1 MYLTIACLCLL
12 TSVKHVASKR
22 WWEAR
27 IHGLIRRM
35 KLPLEIFIG
44 LRYTRAKRRNHFI
57 SFISMISMLGVALG
71 VMALIVV
78 LSVMNGFE
86 NELRG
91 RILGMVSH
99 ITVSG
104 FGGPLQDWQPLR
116 RQAMEHPDVIAGA
129 PYIEAEAMIS
139 NLSSVSGA
147 LIRGIDPGY
156 ETAVSEIHENMQ
168 FGELTDLVAGEY
180 GIVLGSGLA
189 NTLDVVPG
197 DRVTMVT
204 PQATASPLGFLPRL
218 RRFKVVGIFEI
229 GVYEYDRSSAIIHYQ
244 DASKLFRLDGGV
256 SGLRLKLNDL
266 DLAPQ
271 VRQDLKQ
278 SIGLQ
283 YWVSDWTL
291 RHSNYFQAVR
301 TEKTVM
307 FVILSLIVAVAAF
320 NIVSTLVMVVT
331 DKQADIAILR
341 TLGMSPLSV
350 MWVFMVQ
357 GTLIG
362 LIGTLLGLGSGI
374 LIASYIDVIVPALE
388 QFFQTQFLPRGVYP
402 ITELPAEM
410 KRADVIKIGLL
421 SFGISIIATLYPALR
436 ASRTRPAEALSYE

>member
-1 MYLTIACLCLL
+1 M
-12 TSVKHVASKR
+12 SQQQ
-22 WWEAR
+22 WWEVL

-35 KLPLEIFIG
+35 KMPLEVFVG

-57 SFISMISMLGVALG
+57 SFITLISMLGIALG

-86 NELRG
+86 KELRG

-99 ITVSG
+99 VTVSS
-104 FGGPLQDWQPLR
+104 FRGPLQDWQTLR
-116 RQAMEHPDVIAGA
+116 EETLEHPAVIGGA
-129 PYIEAEAMIS
+129 PYTEAEAMIS

-147 LIRGIDPGY
+147 LIRGIDPEY
-156 ETAVSEIHENMQ
+156 ETGVSEIHENME
-168 FGELTDLVAGEY
+168 FGQLSDLVAGDY
-180 GIVLGSGLA
+180 GIILGSGLA

-204 PQATASPLGFLPRL
+204 PQATSSPLGFLPRL

-229 GVYEYDRSSAIIHYQ
+229 GVYEYDRSSAIIHYE
-244 DASKLFRLDGGV
+244 DASRLFRLDGGV
-256 SGLRLKLNDL
+256 SGLRLKLDDL

-278 SIGLQ
+278 SIGLE

-291 RHSNYFQAVR
+291 RHSNYFKAVR

-307 FVILSLIVAVAAF
+307 FIILSLIVAVAAF

-331 DKQADIAILR
+331 DKQSDIAILR
-341 TLGMSPLSV
+341 TLGMSPLSI

-362 LIGTLLGLGSGI
+362 LIGTLLGLVSGI
-374 LIASYIDVIVPALE
+374 VVASHIDVIVPALE

-402 ITELPAEM
+402 ITDLPAEM
-410 KRADVIKIGLL
+410 KQSDIIKIALL
-421 SFGISIIATLYPALR
+421 SFGISIVATLYPALR
-436 ASRTRPAEALSYE
+436 ASKTRPAEALSYE

>member
-1 MYLTIACLCLL
+1 
-12 TSVKHVASKR
+12 
-22 WWEAR
+22 
-27 IHGLIRRM
+27 M
-35 KLPLEIFIG
+35 KLPLEIFVG

-57 SFISMISMLGVALG
+57 SFISAISMLGIALG

-86 NELRG
+86 KELRG

-99 ITVSG
+99 VTISS
-104 FGGPLQDWQPLR
+104 FGGPLQDWQSLR
-116 RQAMEHPDVIAGA
+116 DQTLQHPAVIAGA
-129 PYIEAEAMIS
+129 PYTEAEAMIS

-147 LIRGIDPGY
+147 LIRGIDPEY
-156 ETAVSEIHENMQ
+156 ENGVSEIHENME
-168 FGELTDLVAGEY
+168 FGARTDLIAGED

-189 NTLDVVPG
+189 NSLDVVPG

-204 PQATASPLGFLPRL
+204 PQATSSPLGFLPRL

-229 GVYEYDRSSAIIHYQ
+229 GVYEYDRSSAIIHSQ
-244 DASKLFRLDGGV
+244 DASRLFRLDGGV
-256 SGLRLKLNDL
+256 TGLRLKLNDL

-278 SIGLQ
+278 TIGFK

-291 RHSNYFQAVR
+291 RHSNYFKAVR

-307 FVILSLIVAVAAF
+307 FIILSLIVAVAAF

-362 LIGTLLGLGSGI
+362 LIGTLLGLASGI
-374 LIASYIDVIVPALE
+374 AVASHIDVIIPALE

-402 ITELPAEM
+402 ITDLPSEM
-410 KRADVIKIGLL
+410 KQSDIIKISLL
-421 SFGISIIATLYPALR
+421 SFGVSVLATLYPALR
-436 ASRTRPAEALSYE
+436 ASKTRPAEALSYE

>member
-1 MYLTIACLCLL
+1 
-12 TSVKHVASKR
+12 
-22 WWEAR
+22 
-27 IHGLIRRM
+27 M
-35 KLPLEIFIG
+35 KLPLEIFVG

-57 SFISMISMLGVALG
+57 SFISLISMLGIALG

-99 ITVSG
+99 VTISS
-104 FGGPLQDWQPLR
+104 FRGPLEDWQSLR
-116 RQAMEHPDVIAGA
+116 EKTLENPEVVGAA
-129 PYIEAEAMIS
+129 PYVEAEAMIT

-147 LIRGIDPGY
+147 LIRGIDPAL
-156 ETAVSEIHENMQ
+156 EVDVSDIHQHMKY
-168 FGELTDLVAGEY
+168 GKLSDLVAGDY
-180 GIVLGSGLA
+180 GIILGSGLA

-197 DRVTMVT
+197 DHVTMVT
-204 PQATASPLGFLPRL
+204 PQVTASPLGFLPRL
-218 RRFKVVGIFEI
+218 RRFEVVGIFEI
-229 GVYEYDRSSAIIHYQ
+229 GVYEYDRSSALIHYK
-244 DASKLFRLDGGV
+244 DASRLFRLNGGV
-256 SGLRLKLNDL
+256 NGLRLKLADL
-266 DLAPQ
+266 DLAPM
-271 VRQDLKQ
+271 VRQELKQ

-291 RHSNYFQAVR
+291 RHANYFKAVR

-307 FVILSLIVAVAAF
+307 FIILSLIVAVAAF

-341 TLGMSPLSV
+341 TLGMSPGSI

-362 LIGTLLGLGSGI
+362 LIGTLAGLASGVAV
-374 LIASYIDVIVPALE
+374 ASHIDVIVPALE
-388 QFFQTQFLPRGVYP
+388 QFFHTQFLPRGVYP
-402 ITELPAEM
+402 ITDLPSEM
-410 KRADVIKIGLL
+410 KQSDIVRITLL
-421 SFGISIIATLYPALR
+421 SFGISVVATLYPALR
-436 ASRTRPAEALSYE
+436 ASKTRPAQALSYE

>member
-1 MYLTIACLCLL
+1 M
-12 TSVKHVASKR
+12 SQQQ
-22 WWEAR
+22 WWEVH
-27 IHGLIRRM
+27 IHALIRRM
-35 KLPLEIFIG
+35 KMPLEVFVG

-57 SFISMISMLGVALG
+57 SFITMISMLGIALG

-86 NELRG
+86 KELRG

-99 ITVSG
+99 VTVSS
-104 FGGPLQDWQPLR
+104 FRGPLQDWQTLR
-116 RQAMEHPDVIAGA
+116 EETLEHPAVIGGA
-129 PYIEAEAMIS
+129 PYTEAEAMIS

-147 LIRGIDPGY
+147 LIRGIDPEY
-156 ETAVSEIHENMQ
+156 ESEVSEIHENME
-168 FGELTDLVAGEY
+168 FGELSDLVAGDY
-180 GIVLGSGLA
+180 GIILGSGLA

-197 DRVTMVT
+197 DRVTMIT
-204 PQATASPLGFLPRL
+204 PQATSSPLGFLPRL

-229 GVYEYDRSSAIIHYQ
+229 GVYEYDRSSAIIHYE
-244 DASKLFRLDGGV
+244 DASRLFRLDGGV
-256 SGLRLKLNDL
+256 SGLRLKLDDL

-278 SIGLQ
+278 SIGLE

-291 RHSNYFQAVR
+291 RHSNYFKAVR

-307 FVILSLIVAVAAF
+307 FIILSLIVAVAAF

-331 DKQADIAILR
+331 DKQSDIAILR
-341 TLGMSPLSV
+341 TLGMSPLSI

-362 LIGTLLGLGSGI
+362 LIGTLLGLVSGVV
-374 LIASYIDVIVPALE
+374 IASHIDVIVPALE

-402 ITELPAEM
+402 ITDLPAEM
-410 KRADVIKIGLL
+410 KQSDIIKITLL
-421 SFGISIIATLYPALR
+421 SFGISIVATLYPALR
-436 ASRTRPAEALSYE
+436 ASKTRPAEALSYE

>member
-1 MYLTIACLCLL
+1 
-12 TSVKHVASKR
+12 
-22 WWEAR
+22 
-27 IHGLIRRM
+27 M
-35 KLPLEIFIG
+35 KLPLEIFVG

-57 SFISMISMLGVALG
+57 SFISAISMLGIALG

-99 ITVSG
+99 VTVSS
-104 FGGPLQDWQPLR
+104 FGGPLQGWKSLR
-116 RQAMEHPDVIAGA
+116 DQTMENPAVIAGA

-147 LIRGIDPGY
+147 LIRGIDPEY
-156 ETAVSEIHENMQ
+156 ETGVSEIHENME

-180 GIVLGSGLA
+180 GIILGSGLA
-189 NTLDVVPG
+189 NSLDVVPG

-204 PQATASPLGFLPRL
+204 PQATSSPLGFLPRL

-229 GVYEYDRSSAIIHYQ
+229 GVYEYDRSSALIHYQ
-244 DASKLFRLDGGV
+244 DASRLFRLDGGV
-256 SGLRLKLNDL
+256 TGLRLKLDDL
-266 DLAPQ
+266 DLAPR
-271 VRQDLKQ
+271 VRQELKQ
-278 SIGLQ
+278 TVGFE

-291 RHSNYFQAVR
+291 RHSNYFKAVR

-307 FVILSLIVAVAAF
+307 FIILSLIVAVAAF

-362 LIGTLLGLGSGI
+362 LIGTLLGLVCGVTVA
-374 LIASYIDVIVPALE
+374 LHIDVIIPALE

-402 ITELPAEM
+402 ITDLPSEM
-410 KRADVIKIGLL
+410 KQADVIKITLL
-421 SFGISIIATLYPALR
+421 SFGVSVLATLYPALR
-436 ASRTRPAEALSYE
+436 ASKTRPAEALSYE

>member
-1 MYLTIACLCLL
+1 MNF
-12 TSVKHVASKR
+12 
-22 WWEAR
+22 
-27 IHGLIRRM
+27 
-35 KLPLEIFIG
+35 PLEVYVG

-57 SFISMISMLGVALG
+57 SFISLISMLGIALG

-99 ITVSG
+99 VTVSS
-104 FGGPLQDWQPLR
+104 FRGPLKEWQALR
-116 RQAMEHPDVIAGA
+116 EQTLEHPQVIGGA
-129 PYIEAEAMIS
+129 PYTEAEAMIS
-139 NLSSVSGA
+139 NRSSVSGA
-147 LIRGIDPGY
+147 LIRGIDPRH
-156 ETAVSEIHENMQ
+156 EIEVSEIHQHME
-168 FGELTDLVAGEY
+168 FGSLDDLVAGEY

-189 NTLDVVPG
+189 NSLDVVPG

-204 PQATASPLGFLPRL
+204 PQATASPMGFLPRL
-218 RRFKVVGIFEI
+218 RRFEVVGIFEI
-229 GVYEYDRSSAIIHYQ
+229 GVYEYDRSSALIHYQ

-256 SGLRLKLNDL
+256 SGIRLKLDDL
-266 DLAPQ
+266 DLAPL
-271 VRQDLKQ
+271 VRHDLKQ

-291 RHSNYFQAVR
+291 RHSNYFKAVR

-307 FVILSLIVAVAAF
+307 FIILSLIVAVAAF

-341 TLGMSPLSV
+341 TLGMSPLSI

-362 LIGTLLGLGSGI
+362 LIGTLLGLASGVAV
-374 LIASYIDVIVPALE
+374 ASHIDVIVPALE

-402 ITELPAEM
+402 ITDLPSEM
-410 KRADVIKIGLL
+410 KQSDIVRITLL
-421 SFGISIIATLYPALR
+421 SFGVSVIATLYPALR
-436 ASRTRPAEALSYE
+436 ASKTRPAEALSYE

>member
-1 MYLTIACLCLL
+1 
-12 TSVKHVASKR
+12 
-22 WWEAR
+22 
-27 IHGLIRRM
+27 M

-57 SFISMISMLGVALG
+57 SFISMISMLGIALG

-86 NELRG
+86 KELRG

-99 ITVSG
+99 VTVSS
-104 FGGPLQDWQPLR
+104 FRGPLQEWPELR
-116 RQAMEHPDVIAGA
+116 EQVLEHPAVIGAA
-129 PYIEAEAMIS
+129 PYIEAEAMMS
-139 NLSSVSGA
+139 NGSSVSGA
-147 LIRGIDPGY
+147 LIRGIDPDY
-156 ETAVSEIHENMQ
+156 ETSVSEIHENMT
-168 FGELTDLVAGEY
+168 FGTLDDLVAGDY

-197 DRVTMVT
+197 DRVTMIT

-218 RRFKVVGIFEI
+218 RRFRVVGIFEI
-229 GVYEYDRSSAIIHYQ
+229 GVYEYDRSSALVHYE
-244 DASKLFRLDGGV
+244 DASRLFRMDGGV
-256 SGLRLKLNDL
+256 SGLRLRLDDL
-266 DLAPQ
+266 DRAPM
-271 VRQDLKQ
+271 VRFELKDQ
-278 SIGLQ
+278 IGLE

-291 RHSNYFQAVR
+291 RHANYFKAVR

-307 FVILSLIVAVAAF
+307 FIILSLIVAVAAF

-331 DKQADIAILR
+331 DKQSDIAILR
-341 TLGMSPLSV
+341 TLGMSPTSI

-362 LIGTLLGLGSGI
+362 LIGMLLGLVSGVT
-374 LIASYIDVIVPALE
+374 IATHVDTIVPALE
-388 QFFQTQFLPRGVYP
+388 QFFHTQFLPRGVYP

-410 KRADVIKIGLL
+410 KQSDVIKISLL
-421 SFGISIIATLYPALR
+421 SFGISIVATLYPALR
-436 ASRTRPAEALSYE
+436 ASRTRPAEALRYE

>member
-1 MYLTIACLCLL
+1 MN
-12 TSVKHVASKR
+12 
-22 WWEAR
+22 
-27 IHGLIRRM
+27 
-35 KLPLEIFIG
+35 LPLEVYVG

-57 SFISMISMLGVALG
+57 SFISLISMIGIGLGVT
-71 VMALIVV
+71 ALIVV

-99 ITVSG
+99 VTVSSLRD
-104 FGGPLQDWQPLR
+104 PLVDWRGLRAQTLEQPS
-116 RQAMEHPDVIAGA
+116 VIGAA
-129 PYIEAEAMIS
+129 PYIEAEAMLS
-139 NLSSVSGA
+139 NRSSVSGA
-147 LIRGIDPGY
+147 LIRGIDPAL
-156 ETAVSEIHENMQ
+156 ENEVSDIHQHMQ
-168 FGELTDLVAGEY
+168 FGALTDLVPGEY

-189 NTLDVVPG
+189 NALDVVPD
-197 DRVTMVT
+197 DRITMIT

-229 GVYEYDRSSAIIHYQ
+229 GVYEYDRSSAIVHLE
-244 DASKLFRLDGGV
+244 DASRLFRLDGGV
-256 SGLRLKLNDL
+256 SGLRLKLDDL
-266 DLAPQ
+266 DLAPL
-271 VRQDLKQ
+271 VRYELKDR
-278 SIGLQ
+278 IGLN

-291 RHSNYFQAVR
+291 RHSNYFKAVR

-307 FVILSLIVAVAAF
+307 FIILSLIVAVAAF

-362 LIGTLLGLGSGI
+362 LIGTLFGLVGGVVV
-374 LIASYIDVIVPALE
+374 ASHVDVIVPALE
-388 QFFQTQFLPRGVYP
+388 QFFRTQFLPRGVYP
-402 ITELPAEM
+402 ITDLPSEM
-410 KRADVIKIGLL
+410 KQTDVVRIAML
-421 SFGISIIATLYPALR
+421 SFGLSLVATLYPALR
-436 ASRTRPAEALSYE
+436 AAKTRPAEALRYE

>member
-1 MYLTIACLCLL
+1 
-12 TSVKHVASKR
+12 
-22 WWEAR
+22 
-27 IHGLIRRM
+27 M
-35 KLPLEIFIG
+35 KLPLEIFVG

-57 SFISMISMLGVALG
+57 SFISAISMLGIALG

-99 ITVSG
+99 VTVSG
-104 FGGPLQDWQPLR
+104 FGGPLQDWESLR
-116 RQAMEHPDVIAGA
+116 DQTMKHPEVIGGA

-147 LIRGIDPGY
+147 LIRGIDTAY
-156 ETAVSEIHENMQ
+156 EERVSEIHDNME
-168 FGELTDLVAGEY
+168 FGALTDLVAGEY

-189 NTLDVVPG
+189 NSLDVVPG

-204 PQATASPLGFLPRL
+204 PQATSSPLGFLPRL

-229 GVYEYDRSSAIIHYQ
+229 GVYEYDRSSALIHHQ
-244 DASKLFRLDGGV
+244 DASRLFRLDGGV
-256 SGLRLKLNDL
+256 TGLRLKLEDL

-271 VRQDLKQ
+271 VREELKQ
-278 SIGLQ
+278 TIGLQ

-291 RHSNYFQAVR
+291 RHSNYFKAVR

-307 FVILSLIVAVAAF
+307 FIILSLIVAVAAF
-320 NIVSTLVMVVT
+320 NIVSTLMMVVT

-362 LIGTLLGLGSGI
+362 LIGTLFGLVSGI
-374 LIASYIDVIVPALE
+374 AVASHIDVIIPALE

-402 ITELPAEM
+402 ITDLPSDM
-410 KRADVIKIGLL
+410 KQADIIKISLL
-421 SFGISIIATLYPALR
+421 SFGISVIATLYPALR
-436 ASRTRPAEALSYE
+436 ASKTRPAEALSYE

>member
-1 MYLTIACLCLL
+1 MNF
-12 TSVKHVASKR
+12 
-22 WWEAR
+22 
-27 IHGLIRRM
+27 
-35 KLPLEIFIG
+35 PLEIFVG

-57 SFISMISMLGVALG
+57 SFISLISMFGIALG

-99 ITVSG
+99 VTVSS
-104 FGGPLQDWQPLR
+104 FRGPLQEWQTLR
-116 RQAMEHPDVIAGA
+116 GEALQHPEVIGGA

-147 LIRGIDPGY
+147 LIRGIDPQL
-156 ETAVSEIHENMQ
+156 EDEVSEINQNME
-168 FGELTDLVAGEY
+168 FGELGDLVAGEY

-189 NTLDVVPG
+189 NSLDVVPG

-204 PQATASPLGFLPRL
+204 PQATASPMGFLPRL
-218 RRFKVVGIFEI
+218 RRFEVVGIFEI
-229 GVYEYDRSSAIIHYQ
+229 GVYEYDRSSALIQYQ

-256 SGLRLKLNDL
+256 NGIRLKLDDL
-266 DLAPQ
+266 DMAPL
-271 VRQDLKQ
+271 VRHDLKQ
-278 SIGLQ
+278 QLDLQ

-291 RHSNYFQAVR
+291 RHSNYFKAVR

-307 FVILSLIVAVAAF
+307 FIILSLIVAVAAF

-341 TLGMSPLSV
+341 TLGMSPLSI

-362 LIGTLLGLGSGI
+362 LIGTLFGLVSGVVV
-374 LIASYIDVIVPALE
+374 ASHIDVIVPALE

-402 ITELPAEM
+402 ITDLPSEM
-410 KRADVIKIGLL
+410 KQSDIVKITLL
-421 SFGISIIATLYPALR
+421 SFGVSVIATLYPALR
-436 ASRTRPAEALSYE
+436 ASKTRPAEALSYE

>member
-1 MYLTIACLCLL
+1 
-12 TSVKHVASKR
+12 
-22 WWEAR
+22 
-27 IHGLIRRM
+27 
-35 KLPLEIFIG
+35 
-44 LRYTRAKRRNHFI
+44 
-57 SFISMISMLGVALG
+57 MLGIALG

-99 ITVSG
+99 VTISS
-104 FGGPLQDWQPLR
+104 FGGPLQDWQSLR
-116 RQAMEHPDVIAGA
+116 DQTMEYPGVIGGA

-147 LIRGIDPGY
+147 LIRGIDPEY
-156 ETAVSEIHENMQ
+156 EDGVSEIHENME
-168 FGELTDLVAGEY
+168 FGALTDLVAGEY

-189 NTLDVVPG
+189 NSLDVVPG

-204 PQATASPLGFLPRL
+204 PQATSSPLGFLPRL

-229 GVYEYDRSSAIIHYQ
+229 GVYEYDRSSALIHYQ
-244 DASKLFRLDGGV
+244 DASRLFRLDGGV
-256 SGLRLKLNDL
+256 TGLRLKLDDL
-266 DLAPQ
+266 DQAPL
-271 VRQDLKQ
+271 VREELKQ
-278 SIGLQ
+278 GIGLQ

-291 RHSNYFQAVR
+291 RHSNYFKAVR

-307 FVILSLIVAVAAF
+307 FIILSLIVAVAAF
-320 NIVSTLVMVVT
+320 NIVSTLMMVVT

-362 LIGTLLGLGSGI
+362 LIGTLFGLVSGI
-374 LIASYIDVIVPALE
+374 AVASHIDVIIPALE

-402 ITELPAEM
+402 ITDLPSEM
-410 KRADVIKIGLL
+410 KQADIIKISLL
-421 SFGISIIATLYPALR
+421 SFGISVIATLYPALR
-436 ASRTRPAEALSYE
+436 ASKTRPAEALSYE